1 MALGTEIS
9 GIWILG
15 HLDGKLHLLLPVN
28 FPFSSRK
35 YMDRLWE
42 KRSRS
47 KGLENHWLAGPPPA
61 DQLNTSWLSRLGCHL
76 TGILLPTCAETL
88 GPLSSGLH
96 MPLIGLE
103 NNLVPTSQHF
113 AALCMQVSNEKYI
126 QLFPVPV
133 DVLRHMADE
142 ENAVAEQVVD

>member
-9 GIWILG
+9 GIWTLG

-76 TGILLPTCAETL
+76 TGILLPTCAEAL
-88 GPLSSGLH
+88 GPLKSGLH
-96 MPLIGLE
+96 MPLIGLGHS
-103 NNLVPTSQHF
+103 LVPT
-113 AALCMQVSNEKYI
+113 E
-126 QLFPVPV
+126 
-133 DVLRHMADE
+133 
-142 ENAVAEQVVD
+142 